1 MSHQQIVFIHSILG
15 ALVFILA
22 LLQLILKR
30 GGKLHRVLGRIY
42 FFSWVGLLLTGA
54 YIGGLLFII
63 IGIFGFYYV
72 LTGTRFA
79 MLKGKP
85 IQIFD
90 KAIMLLGGVFAISL
104 LGYAAKILMGT
115 NQSFG
120 IIALVFGLLF
130 GMSTSQDIAKY
141 IFNTPLSKKDFG
153 KMDWF
158 FNHSSRMIIS
168 YIAALSAFA
177 SIQNVFGNTTINFLA
192 PVVLGTAYMIYTE
205 KKYIKEFKL
214 SNDKKG

>member
-1 MSHQQIVFIHSILG
+1 MEHAQIVLVHSVFG
-15 ALVFILA
+15 TFVFIIA

-30 GGKLHRVLGRIY
+30 GGKLHRILGRTY
-42 FFSWVGLLLTGA
+42 LFSWLGLLLTGA

-63 IGIFGFYYV
+63 LGIFGFYYV
-72 LTGTRFA
+72 LTGARFA

-85 IQIFD
+85 IQLFD
-90 KAIMLLGGVFAISL
+90 KGIMILGGLFALSL
-104 LGYAAKILMGT
+104 LGYAAKILMSN
-115 NQSFG
+115 NQNFG
-120 IIALVFGLLF
+120 IISLVFGLLF

-141 IFNTPLSKKDFG
+141 ILNKPLSKKDFG
-153 KMDWF
+153 QMDWF

-177 SIQNVFGNTTINFLA
+177 SIQNVFGNTTVNFLA

-214 SNDKKG
+214 KV